1 MSGSLSTAVNKPVD
15 GLFDDAAE
23 KAAVHLWTRAIERLK
38 ARLSRHTFQTYF
50 EPIKPVSLHA
60 GELTLAHSSKF
71 MIDWV
76 RDNLLDVLLQDLEAQ
91 HGAKCTVKFVV
102 RERPGTEA
110 EGEAPSSAQQQ
121 RAEITANVATTSPGV
136 PVRPPTLNTKYTFD
150 SFVVGP
156 SNQFAVAA
164 CTAVANAPGKAYNP
178 LFLYGGVGLGKT
190 HLVHAVGNHALKAN
204 PNCHVLYLSSEAF
217 TNDLIHALEQHKMP
231 EFRARYR
238 EKCDILLLD
247 DIQFLGNKKQTM
259 EEFFHTFNALHEA
272 GKQIFVTSDKL
283 PSEIE
288 GFEERL
294 RSRFQWGLIADIQP
308 PEVETR
314 VAILKKKAATD
325 NIYLPDDVALFL
337 GTHIRS
343 NVRELEGSL
352 IRLAAFASLTKSS
365 ITVDLAKDVL
375 KTVLVVRGDK
385 PDVEQIIRAV
395 GEQMQVRP
403 QDIKGDRRQQGIAR
417 ARQVAMYLT
426 RRITG
431 LSYPAIGEKFGGKDH
446 STVINAEQRIEQ
458 LMRENDELRVTVES
472 LLRRLNG

>member
-15 GLFDDAAE
+15 GAVEAISPESERAAQS
-23 KAAVHLWTRAIERLK
+23 LWTRAIEKLRV
-38 ARLSRHTFQTYF
+38 RLSRHTFQTYF
-50 EPIKPVSLHA
+50 EPIKPVSLA
-60 GELTLAHSSKF
+60 SDELTLAHSSKF

-91 HGAKCTVKFVV
+91 YGAKCAVKFVV
-102 RERPGTEA
+102 RERPGTEE
-110 EGEAPSSAQQQ
+110 EGAPQAQPE
-121 RAEITANVATTSPGV
+121 RASIQTPTHVE
-136 PVRPPTLNTKYTFD
+136 PPPSRQLQINPKYTFD

-204 PNCHVLYLSSEAF
+204 PNCHVVYLSSEAF
-217 TNDLIHALEQHKMP
+217 TNDLIHALEQHRMP

-238 EKCDILLLD
+238 EKCDVLLLD

-283 PSEIE
+283 PNEIE

-314 VAILKKKAATD
+314 VAILKKKATTD
-325 NIYLPDDVALFL
+325 HIALPDDVALFL

-352 IRLAAFASLTKSS
+352 IRLSAFASLTGAAL
-365 ITVDLAKDVL
+365 TVELAQDVL
-375 KTVLVVRGDK
+375 KNILVVRGDK
-385 PDVEQIIRAV
+385 PDVETIIRVVA
-395 GEQMQVRP
+395 EQMQVKP
-403 QDIKGDRRQQGIAR
+403 ADIKGDRRQQNVAR

-426 RRITG
+426 RKITS
-431 LSYPAIGEKFGGKDH
+431 LSYPVIGERFGGKDH
-446 STVINAEQRIEQ
+446 STVINAEQRITQ
-458 LMRENDELRVTVES
+458 LIGEEPEIARTVE
-472 LLRRLNG
+472 LLQRKLNT

>member
-1 MSGSLSTAVNKPVD
+1 MSGSLSTGVNKPVD
-15 GLFDDAAE
+15 GSVDVAAE
-23 KAAVHLWTRAIERLK
+23 KAAVDLWTRAIERLK

-50 EPIKPVSLHA
+50 EPIKPVSLRA

-91 HGAKCTVKFVV
+91 HGARCTVKFVV
-102 RERPGTEA
+102 RERPGTESD
-110 EGEAPSSAQQQ
+110 GEPATALPDRTDPSPSM
-121 RAEITANVATTSPGV
+121 ATTSPGI
-136 PVRPPTLNTKYTFD
+136 PVRPPTMNTKYTFD

-283 PSEIE
+283 PNEIE

-325 NIYLPDDVALFL
+325 NIQLPDDVALFL

-365 ITVDLAKDVL
+365 MTVDLARDVL

-385 PDVEQIIRAV
+385 PDVEQIIKAV
-395 GEQMQVRP
+395 GEQMQVKP

-446 STVINAEQRIEQ
+446 STVINAEQRISQ
-458 LMRENDELRVTVES
+458 LMRQEDELRITVES